1 METSRGDS
9 KSRAFTPLAPCPHG
23 AACNT
28 LRARLTTGRA
38 FNIFQLIMFPPFVMD
53 NSGSIDSAILAFNRK
68 LTRVLSLSS
77 NSITIA
83 QNSSSFE
90 NRTCLTVLPFSVGYS
105 TPSAFARTVLFLKY
119 SSFSGI
125 EDGSPSVPEIFWRT
139 RVIGVGCR
147 VQRSGESP

>member
-38 FNIFQLIMFPPFVMD
+38 FNVFQLIMFPPLVMD

-68 LTRVLSLSS
+68 LTRVLSS

-83 QNSSSFE
+83 LKSSSFA
-90 NRTCLTVLPFSVGYS
+90 NRTCLTVLPFKVGYS
-105 TPSAFARTVLFLKY
+105 TPSALARTVLFLRY
-119 SSFSGI
+119 PSFSGI
-125 EDGSPSVPEIFWRT
+125 EAASPSVPEIFWRT
-139 RVIGVGCR
+139 HIIGVGR
-147 VQRSGESP
+147 HVQRSTESP